1 MSASRLAVL
10 HAHVA
15 GGRSSSGSG
24 SSSGSNSSFGSRSSS
39 GALGSAGAAAAASA
53 GTIERVEYGVLFG
66 ERPRAAG
73 RNGRIDV
80 HGVTVRVP
88 IVRITT
94 STGAVGFGRAR
105 GRGET

>member
-10 HAHVA
+10 HAHVT
-15 GGRSSSGSG
+15 GGRRSSFGSG
-24 SSSGSNSSFGSRSSS
+24 SSSGSSFGST
-39 GALGSAGAAAAASA
+39 GAAAAASA
-53 GTIERVEYGVLFG
+53 GSIERVEYGVLFG